1 MSGPSDD
8 LLQRLFELMSIPS
21 ISSGGGDPADLERAA
36 RWLVAEVERA
46 GGEAEVVTTR
56 GNPLISGWLRCGRP
70 GAPRVLLYGH
80 YDVQSADPVE
90 AWRYPPFEPVVAGGR
105 LWGRGASD
113 DKGNFYP
120 LLYVACELAAGAE
133 LPFDVR
139 VLVEGEEEVGSKNIV
154 DWILNHEEP
163 ADAALIFDSL
173 MADADTPAITV
184 GTRGIVA
191 TEVRVRTGERN
202 LHSGLYGNVALNAVH
217 VLEDMLAAV
226 RPGPDGRLRPE
237 LRAGVTPPGDEE
249 RAAWAR
255 LKPGAEALAEVGA
268 RPASPDAAE
277 RFYERTCADATLD
290 VAGVWGGDALQRRT
304 IIPVEA
310 QAQINLRL
318 APGQDAHVLA
328 AVLEG
333 LLRGAAHPEA
343 DVEIESYGVAQPAL
357 FDPSHPVLEAAAE
370 AIEQAAGRSPV
381 FMRLG
386 GTLPIM
392 AALHERGV
400 PTVLTGFALPEDNI
414 HAPNESFSL
423 RSLELCERTARALFA
438 RLGGVLT

>member
-1 MSGPSDD
+1 MTKTNDD
-8 LLQRLFELMSIPS
+8 LLKRLLELLSIPS
-21 ISSGGGDPADLERAA
+21 ISSGGGDAKDLERAA
-36 RWLVAEVERA
+36 RWLAAEVEGA
-46 GGEAEVVTTR
+46 GGQAEIVDTH
-56 GNPLISGWLRCGRP
+56 GNPIVTGWLRCGRP
-70 GAPRVLLYGH
+70 GAARVLLYGH
-80 YDVQSADPVE
+80 YDVQSADPIE
-90 AWRYPPFEPVVAGGR
+90 AWRYPPFEPTVAHGR
-105 LWGRGASD
+105 VWARGASD

-120 LLYVACELAAGAE
+120 LLYVACELAAKGE

-139 VLVEGEEEVGSKNIV
+139 VLVEGEEEVGSTHIA
-154 DWILNHEEP
+154 DWIANHEEP
-163 ADAALIFDSL
+163 ADAAIAFDSL
-173 MADADTPAITV
+173 MADADTPAITI

-191 TEVRVRTGERN
+191 AEIKVRTGERN

-237 LRAGVTPPGDEE
+237 LRAGVVPPSEEE

-268 RPASPDAAE
+268 RPATPDAAE

-290 VAGVWGGDALQRRT
+290 VAGLGGGDALQRRT

-318 APGQDAHVLA
+318 APGQHARA
-328 AVLEG
+328 MAEVLEG
-333 LLRGAAHPEA
+333 LLRAATHPLA
-343 DVEIESYGVAQPAL
+343 DVDIDCYGIAQPAL
-357 FDPSHPVLEAAAE
+357 FDPSHPVLQTAAQAIEEAA
-370 AIEQAAGRSPV
+370 GKPPV

-392 AALHERGV
+392 AALHERAV
-400 PTVLTGFALPEDNI
+400 PTVLTGYALPEDNI
-414 HAPNESFSL
+414 HAPDESFSL

-438 RLGGVLT
+438 RLGDLFS